1 MATLGDDVDLGLV
14 EHDDAY
20 LLLSGL
26 IFCVR
31 LRFRSFHLFLS
42 SQSLLCCFALMP
54 DSEA

>member
-31 LRFRSFHLFLS
+31 LVFVFV
-42 SQSLLCCFALMP
+42 LCCFALMP